1 MVHASRVLSAV
12 AVCAFLAVF
21 AATANAG
28 ALPPF
33 VGPTAPLGV
42 RIDDHDFTF
51 DVPYFSGGATA
62 PITWGAA
69 YNYNGVAPDTLT
81 VLPPDV
87 AGPNHYVTSYSYVGK
102 LGTVPPSALGAPPAP
117 SPFPY
122 PVANSATFG
131 GDLALHMTF
140 SNNLGP
146 YVDATTG
153 DRFDIFLSG
162 HNPEG
167 DFLTIT
173 GQIFN
178 QAMGPGSAAL
188 YPSDATPHDIVLL
201 NIQLTDVTLLART
214 GADRIF
220 LVEGKGK
227 ILTGLREDLSQDP
240 ESVAVTFYKFFAE
253 NPQAPIFTSA
263 TYQPYDDVQGKILG
277 HISGEAGAVPEP
289 ATLVLL
295 ALGGVGLLARRR
307 RK

>member
-1 MVHASRVLSAV
+1 MLCASRVLSAV
-12 AVCAFLAVF
+12 AVCAFLVVF
-21 AATANAG
+21 AANANAG
-28 ALPPF
+28 APLP
-33 VGPTAPLGV
+33 GPTAPLSV

-51 DVPYFSGGATA
+51 DVPYFQGGAAA
-62 PITWGAA
+62 PFTWGAA
-69 YNYNGVAPDTLT
+69 YNYNGAAPDTLT

-87 AGPNHYVTSYSYVGK
+87 ADPNHYVTSYSYVGK
-102 LGTVPPSALGAPPAP
+102 LGTVPAGPLGAPPAP

-131 GDLALHMTF
+131 GDLKLHMTF
-140 SNNLGP
+140 DINFGP
-146 YVDATTG
+146 YIDATNG
-153 DRFDIFLSG
+153 DRFDISLGG
-162 HNPEG
+162 HHPES

-201 NIQLTDVTLLART
+201 NIQLTDVTILARV
-214 GADRIF
+214 GEDRLF

-227 ILTGLREDLSQDP
+227 ILTALGWDMSQVSQED
-240 ESVAVTFYKFFAE
+240 VVGVTFYKFFAE
-253 NPQAPIFTSA
+253 DPKAPIFTSP
-263 TYQPYDDVQGKILG
+263 TYQPYDDLQGKILG

-289 ATLVLL
+289 ATLTLL

>member
-1 MVHASRVLSAV
+1 MVCITRFLSAV
-12 AVCAFLAVF
+12 AVCAVLTVF

-28 ALPPF
+28 A
-33 VGPTAPLGV
+33 VYAGPTAPLSV

-51 DVPYFSGGATA
+51 DVPYFHGGATA
-62 PITWGAA
+62 PVTWGAA
-69 YNYNGVAPDTLT
+69 YNYNGTAPDTLT

-87 AGPNHYVTSYSYVGK
+87 ANPNHYVTSYSYVDNDNR
-102 LGTVPPSALGAPPAP
+102 GTVPPSALGVPPAP

-131 GDLALHMTF
+131 GDLKLHMTF
-140 SNNLGP
+140 SSNLGS

-162 HNPEG
+162 HNPDG

-178 QAMGPGSAAL
+178 QGMGAGAL

-214 GADRIF
+214 GEDRLF

-227 ILTGLREDLSQDP
+227 ILTGLGQDLSQDP
-240 ESVAVTFYKFFAE
+240 EAVAVTFYKFFAM
-253 NPQAPIFTSA
+253 NPDVPIYTSA
-263 TYQPYDDVQGKILG
+263 TYQPYNDVQGTILG
-277 HISGEAGAVPEP
+277 HISGEAGATPEP
-289 ATLVLL
+289 ATLTLL